1 MVGGISTQART
12 ELLRALRERYGS
24 ATRAEK
30 GRILDEFVAVAKC
43 HRKHALRLLRRE
55 KEQRTGEAQPPRRR
69 VYDEAVR
76 RALVVI
82 WEAADRICAKRLKA
96 VLPELVEAL
105 QHHGHLELDP
115 EVHARLLAVSA
126 SSIDRLLVPV
136 RQKAGSRRKRRA
148 RSKVKARVPV
158 RTFADWAEPLPGFL
172 EIDFVAHG
180 GGAVSG
186 TFIYSLVA
194 TDVCSG
200 WTEAVPLLVREQG
213 LVTQGLEVIARQLPV
228 ALRGIDTDND
238 AAFLNDTLVDYCARR
253 HIELTRSRAYRKN
266 DQAWIE
272 QKNGTF
278 VRRFVGY
285 ERYAGPVAGQ
295 ALAHLYAAVRQYVN
309 FFQPSFKLLSKT
321 REGARVSKRYHP
333 PATPCERLVAHEA
346 VDVEVKNA
354 LRAQRR
360 SLDPVALLHTI
371 REAQSALMAIARPET
386 HQDVHRVPLEQF
398 LSRLPDMWRR
408 GEVRPTHSPRRRP
421 RRYWRTRKDP
431 FEGVWPQVLRWLQHE
446 PDATA
451 KALFERLRAMHPERF
466 DDGQLR
472 TLQRRVRQWR
482 HVMARELVFGCLED
496 TDPWVIAPIGDE
508 RIDPGHSRYR
518 GRPECG
524 DAGSRRVHEAD
535 SRAALPT
542 PPGPDLS
549 TPCPPLRQSVRL
561 AEPGTRHG

>member
-1 MVGGISTQART
+1 MAGGISTQART
-12 ELLRALRERYGS
+12 ELLGALRERYRS

-43 HRKHALRLLRRE
+43 HRKHAVRLLKRAE
-55 KEQRTGEAQPPRRR
+55 EEHTGKPQPPSRR

-76 RALVVI
+76 EALIVI

-96 VLPELVEAL
+96 VLPELVEAM
-105 QHHGHLELDP
+105 QRHGHLELGP

-126 SSIDRLLVPV
+126 SSMDRLLVAV
-136 RQKAGSRRKRRA
+136 RRKAGSRRKRQVR
-148 RSKVKARVPV
+148 RKVKARVPV
-158 RTFADWAEPLPGFL
+158 RTFADWDEPLPGYL

-213 LVTQGLEVIARQLPV
+213 LVTQGLDVIARQLPV
-228 ALRGIDTDND
+228 TVRGIDTDND
-238 AAFLNDTLVDYCARR
+238 SAFLNDTLVDYCTRR
-253 HIELTRSRAYRKN
+253 HIEFTRSRAYRKN

-309 FFQPSFKLLSKT
+309 FFQPSFKLVSKT
-321 REGARVSKRYHP
+321 REGARVTKRYRA

-346 VDVEVKNA
+346 VDMEVKNA
-354 LRAQRR
+354 LRTQRL

-371 REAQSALMAIARPET
+371 REAQSALVAIARPEA
-386 HQDVHRVPLEQF
+386 HHDVHRVPLEQF
-398 LSRLPDMWRR
+398 LSRLPDMWRM
-408 GEVRPTHSPRRRP
+408 GEVRPTHLPRRRS
-421 RRYWRTRKDP
+421 RKYWRTRKDP
-431 FEGVWPQVLRWLQHE
+431 FEGVWPQVLRWLQQE
-446 PDATA
+446 PDVTA
-451 KALFERLRAMHPERF
+451 KALFERLRTRHPNRF
-466 DDGQLR
+466 EDGQLR

-496 TDPWVIAPIGDE
+496 SEPWVIAPVETE
-508 RIDPGHSRYR
+508 RTTADSPGT
-518 GRPECG
+518 EANQ
-524 DAGSRRVHEAD
+524 DAGM
-535 SRAALPT
+535 
-542 PPGPDLS
+542 S
-549 TPCPPLRQSVRL
+549 TPDESAWPVHAPHSPPHQGRTYPPLAPRSARV
-561 AEPGTRHG
+561 